1 MATKQE
7 IPRTA
12 YSFFIELHSSGAF
25 CLALGRVNAT
35 GGVFRRS
42 PPKKDR
48 VPVTLKVIALEKA
61 AGMVADNV
69 KTKFDPL
76 RSLGCAAVVA
86 ASVALCSCTP
96 KTPGPTSL
104 PSTQSDPNA
113 ALSMALER
121 TQLKNGLGVTVL
133 PRPSSRTAAAELY
146 IPALGDYGEGF
157 AASPSRSARRR

>member
-1 MATKQE
+1 
-7 IPRTA
+7 
-12 YSFFIELHSSGAF
+12 
-25 CLALGRVNAT
+25 
-35 GGVFRRS
+35 
-42 PPKKDR
+42 
-48 VPVTLKVIALEKA
+48 
-61 AGMVADNV
+61 MVADNV
-69 KTKFDPL
+69 KTKFEPV

-121 TQLKNGLGVTVL
+121 TQLKNGLRVTVL

-146 IPALGDYGEGF
+146 IPALGDYGDWPNQIMRIDVERCRRAAERYLSKAFPSIVVTGVDESF
-157 AASPSRSARRR
+157 AP